1 MKPRNESKH
10 HFSGRGPRSTEDCQV
25 EEVDRRRQDSNK
37 RPSTP
42 NILTSSLMAISFYK
56 APQAG
61 YKKIIP
67 LVIEKL
73 AKQKLPIFVKSS
85 LISLSSFSYHFF
97 LMFSQMVFRE
107 IHQRY
112 SKSSSE
118 TFYSILFWSCLIPSR
133 LRESNHFLSSYN
145 GLIQLKNLITILLVT

>member
-61 YKKIIP
+61 YKKNYPIGYREVGKAKTTNFRQKFP
-67 LVIEKL
+67 HFIEF
-73 AKQKLPIFVKSS
+73 IFVS
-85 LISLSSFSYHFF
+85 LFSDVLTNGISGNSLA
-97 LMFSQMVFRE
+97 
-107 IHQRY
+107 
-112 SKSSSE
+112 
-118 TFYSILFWSCLIPSR
+118 LF
-133 LRESNHFLSSYN
+133 
-145 GLIQLKNLITILLVT
+145 KK